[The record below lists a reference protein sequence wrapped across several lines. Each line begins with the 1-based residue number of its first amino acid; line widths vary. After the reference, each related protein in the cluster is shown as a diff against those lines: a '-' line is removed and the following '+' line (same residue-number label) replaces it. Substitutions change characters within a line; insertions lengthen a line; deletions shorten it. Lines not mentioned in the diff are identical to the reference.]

1 MSFRIRKA
9 AVLGAGVMGSGIAAH
24 LANAGIPVLLL
35 DIVPPVVGPGE
46 DPSSVAFRNKFAQGA
61 VQALKKQRPAP
72 LMTERALSLIEVGNL
87 EDDLPKLSACDWV
100 VEVIK
105 EDLALKQK
113 LFARLEPIVSKTAI
127 VSSNTSGMSIA
138 GMTEGRSDDFKRRFL
153 VTHFFNP
160 VRYMK
165 LLELVA
171 GERTDPEVL
180 AGFAQFGERRL
191 GKGIVFAKDT
201 TNFIGNRIGTYGM
214 MRTIQLMG
222 EHGLSIEE
230 VDKVFGPAL
239 GRPKSA
245 VFRTA
250 DLVGLDTFYHV
261 TKNCYDSLAKDP
273 ARDTFKPPA
282 WLLSMI
288 DKKLLGDKSGGGFYK
303 KQKGGQGEK
312 EILVLDLATLEYRA
326 QKKVRFDSLGAARD
340 VEDLSE
346 RIRTV
351 LGGTDKAAKFAEQV
365 TLDTLA
371 YSARL
376 LGEIADDSVNVD
388 RAMRWGYAWEMGPFE
403 TWDAYG
409 VEKGVKRMKE
419 LGIEVPAWV
428 EEMLQKG
435 RTSFYGQDGTYDTF
449 YDASTKSSHFVP
461 AIDRQITIE
470 GLKRKNRAVES
481 NDSATLWDAG
491 DGALLLEFHSKMNSI
506 DTNITQLMH
515 RAVDLAETGAW
526 RGIVIGNDGGNFS
539 AGANIAMLLWACK
552 EGQWDDV
559 KKLVSEFQQA
569 NQRMRYCSVP
579 VVTAPFGL
587 TLGGGCEATM
597 GGNAQQAAAESYIGL
612 VEVGVGLIPGGGGN
626 LMLLRNLFG
635 PHAGNKDFDPL
646 PFLKKAFL
654 SIGTAKVATSAE
666 EAKEAGFLT
675 PDAGI
680 SMNRDHQLADA
691 KARCLGMADAGFTPP
706 RQSALLLPGSSGA
719 ATIDM
724 LLYDMV
730 QNHQISDYDRH
741 IGKKLAQV
749 LTGGDVSATSPVS
762 EDHLLG
768 LELEVFLSLCGES
781 RTQDRIQHMLE
792 KGKPLRN

>member
-35 DIVPPVVGPGE
+35 DIVPPSPQPG
-46 DPSSVAFRNKFAQGA
+46 DDTASRAFRNRFAAGA
-61 VQALKKQRPAP
+61 VQGLKKQRPAP
-72 LMTERALSLIEVGNL
+72 LMTERALALIEVGNL
-87 EDDLPKLSACDWV
+87 EDDLAKVAECDWV

-113 LFARLEPIVSKTAI
+113 LFKSLEPLVSKTAI

-138 GMTEGRSDDFKRRFL
+138 GMTEGRSDHFKRRFL

-165 LLELVA
+165 LLELVP
-171 GERTDPEVL
+171 GEHTDPDVL
-180 AGFAQFGERRL
+180 AGFAEFGERRL

-214 MRTIQLMG
+214 MRTLQLMG
-222 EHGLSIEE
+222 EHDLSIEE
-230 VDKVFGPAL
+230 VDKIFGPAM

-261 TKNCYDSLAKDP
+261 TKNCYDSLTSDP
-273 ARDTFKPPA
+273 SRETFKPPA
-282 WLLSMI
+282 WLVAMLE
-288 DKKLLGDKSGGGFYK
+288 KKMLGDKSGGGFYK
-303 KQKGGQGEK
+303 KSKGGQGEK
-312 EILVLDLATLEYRA
+312 EILVVDLQTFEYRA
-326 QKKVRFDSLGAARD
+326 QKKVRFESLGAARD

-371 YSARL
+371 YAARL
-376 LGEIADDSVNVD
+376 LGEIADDYVNVD
-388 RAMRWGYAWEMGPFE
+388 RAMRWGYAWEVGPFE

-409 VEKGVKRMKE
+409 VAKGVKRMKE
-419 LGIEVPAWV
+419 LGIAVAPWV
-428 EEMLQKG
+428 EDMLAQGK
-435 RTSFYGQDGTYDTF
+435 TSFYGAEGAYDTF
-449 YDASTKSSHFVP
+449 YNVPTRSTHFVP
-461 AIDRQITIE
+461 TIDRQITVE
-470 GLKRKNRAVES
+470 GLRRQGKLVEA
-481 NDSATLWDAG
+481 NDSASLWDMG
-491 DGALLLEFHSKMNSI
+491 DRVLLLEFHSKMNSI
-506 DTNITQLMH
+506 DTAITELMH
-515 RAVDLAETGAW
+515 RAVDRAERDGW
-526 RGIVIGNDGGNFS
+526 KGIVIGNDGGNFS

-552 EGQWDDV
+552 EGQWADV
-559 KKLVSEFQQA
+559 KKLVKDFQNA
-569 NQRMRYCSVP
+569 NQRMRYSTVP

-587 TLGGGCEATM
+587 TLGGGCEVTM
-597 GGNAQQAAAESYIGL
+597 GGNAQQAAAESYVGL

-666 EAKEAGFLT
+666 EAREAGFLT

-691 KARCLGMADAGFTPP
+691 KARCLGMAEAGFVPP
-706 RQSALLLPGSSGA
+706 RATSLILPGPSGA

-730 QNHQISDYDRH
+730 QNHQISDYDRA
-741 IGKKLAQV
+741 IGKKLAHV
-749 LTGGDVSATSPVS
+749 LTGGDVSQTSPVS
-762 EDHLLG
+762 EEQL
-768 LELEVFLSLCGES
+768 LELELEAFLSLCGEAK
-781 RTQDRIQHMLE
+781 TQDRIQHMLE